1 MKDLAHIPS
10 GIGMDKQYGNGLRPI
25 YALYFI
31 FIPLF
36 ILCLIVIYQ
45 MQFNNYVP
53 SSDKGNIVYFIA
65 MLSFFIGG
73 LAYIIQKV
81 VSKRV
86 LTINEAGIS
95 FGSPHDRTT
104 IEWNN
109 INKVM
114 HSESM
119 GKSFIETKVKINP
132 LADSQIEFPFSHY
145 LISTQELFCVF
156 NAKAYQ
162 YKFEVEV
169 I

>member
-1 MKDLAHIPS
+1 MDLAHIPS

-25 YALYFI
+25 YSLYFI

-53 SSDKGNIVYFIA
+53 SSNKGNIVYFVV

-73 LAYIIQKV
+73 LACIVQKM

-86 LTINEAGIS
+86 LTINEEAIS
-95 FGSPHDRTT
+95 FGPPHLKTI

-119 GKSFIETKVKINP
+119 GKSFIETRVKINL
-132 LADSQIEFPFSHY
+132 LADSQIEFPFSQY

-156 NAKAYQ
+156 NAKAEQ
-162 YKFEVEV
+162 YRFEVEA

>member
-1 MKDLAHIPS
+1 MY
-10 GIGMDKQYGNGLRPI
+10 KQYGNGLRPI
-25 YALYFI
+25 YSLYFI

-53 SSDKGNIVYFIA
+53 SSNKGNIVYFIA
-65 MLSFFIGG
+65 MLSFIIGG
-73 LAYIIQKV
+73 LACIVQKV

-86 LTINEAGIS
+86 LTINEERMS
-95 FGSPHDRTT
+95 FGSPHDKTT

-109 INKVM
+109 IIKVM

-119 GKSFIETKVKINP
+119 GKSFIDTKVKINP

-145 LISTQELFCVF
+145 LISTQELLYVI
-156 NAKAYQ
+156 NAKAEQ
-162 YKFEVEV
+162 YKFEVEA